1 MEKLNRLISQS
12 ISFWSFPNGYGA
24 SHLIFQQEFPYSPCK
39 WHWNPRFCFYPS
51 LRTEI
56 VFQDIEKENQYSPK
70 MFFFLNE
77 NILQRMIAPSVAQ
90 QSSFTWMHLYLS
102 HFTCSDLGGLWL
114 PSRKK
119 DEASHPGNSFRYHV
133 IFCGSHVVIFV
144 LVWGSAELQ
153 ISKDYSAEN
162 IDKHVFTAQNL
173 ILSSDKACPDDQY
186 GQSES
191 GVFHYYSPIR
201 DWLRML
207 LGWTEITSKFFVV
220 SLKIF
225 RYKSVVIL
233 LKTRWQSFLN
243 LSLFRLDDYST
254 CKMTLV
260 WNILMMR
267 MNW

>member
-1 MEKLNRLISQS
+1 MVTFE
-12 ISFWSFPNGYGA
+12 
-24 SHLIFQQEFPYSPCK
+24 
-39 WHWNPRFCFYPS
+39 
-51 LRTEI
+51 
-56 VFQDIEKENQYSPK
+56 
-70 MFFFLNE
+70 
-77 NILQRMIAPSVAQ
+77 
-90 QSSFTWMHLYLS
+90 
-102 HFTCSDLGGLWL
+102 
-114 PSRKK
+114 KK

-153 ISKDYSAEN
+153 ISNDYSAEN